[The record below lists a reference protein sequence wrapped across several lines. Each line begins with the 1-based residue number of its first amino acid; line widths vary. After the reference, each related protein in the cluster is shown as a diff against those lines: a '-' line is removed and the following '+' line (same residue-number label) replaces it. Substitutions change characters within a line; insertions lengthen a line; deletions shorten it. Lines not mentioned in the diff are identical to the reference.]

1 MSASSAAPSAGP
13 AAAEQDVWT
22 VRRILEWTTGFLRQ
36 KGIES
41 PRLEAEILLAHAR
54 GCPRIRLYTDF
65 NTPLSDT
72 ERATMRDLVTR
83 RSRREPIAYLVGH
96 REFYG
101 RSFDVTPAVL
111 IPRPETETLI
121 DVCLELIPTDRPAQL
136 IEVGIG
142 SGCIA
147 VTLARQRPLCQ
158 LTATDI
164 SSAAL
169 QIAAR
174 NAARHEV
181 AARITLLEGNA
192 LQPLL
197 PNSSLFDGI
206 VSNPP
211 YVTDG
216 ERGQLQPEID
226 LHEPA
231 LALYAGPDGLDVVRS
246 ILTHAP
252 SLLKPGAFIAL
263 ELDPQQCSLV
273 SSLLQHAGFDHIRVH
288 QDAAGRDRIVQ
299 AVFAA
304 PCLAEPQP
312 A

>member
-1 MSASSAAPSAGP
+1 MSASSAAPSAGS
-13 AAAEQDVWT
+13 AAAEQDIWT

-36 KGIES
+36 KGIEA
-41 PRLEAEILLAHAR
+41 PRLEAEILLSHAR

-65 NTPLSDT
+65 NTPLSDA
-72 ERATMRDLVTR
+72 ERASMRELVTR

-101 RSFDVTPAVL
+101 RSFEVTPAVL

-121 DVCLELIPTDRPAQL
+121 DVCLELIPADQPAQL
-136 IEVGIG
+136 IEVGVG

-147 VTLARQRPLCQ
+147 VTLARQRPHCQ

-164 SSAAL
+164 SPAAL

-181 AARITLLEGNA
+181 ADRIHLLEGNA

-197 PNSSLFDGI
+197 PAAALFDGL

-211 YVTDG
+211 YVTEA

-226 LHEPA
+226 LHEPPQ
-231 LALYAGPDGLDVVRS
+231 ALYAGPDGLDIVRS
-246 ILTHAP
+246 IITHAP
-252 SLLKPGAFIAL
+252 ALLKPSAFIAL
-263 ELDPQQCSLV
+263 EVDPQQCPAV
-273 SSLLQHAGFDHIRVH
+273 ITLLRAAGFDDCRIH

-299 AVFAA
+299 AIF
-304 PCLAEPQP
+304 PGPGTG
-312 A
+312 

>member
-1 MSASSAAPSAGP
+1 MSASSAAPSAES
-13 AAAEQDVWT
+13 AAAEQDIWT

-65 NTPLSDT
+65 NTPLTDA
-72 ERATMRDLVTR
+72 ERSTMRELVTR

-101 RSFDVTPAVL
+101 RSFLVTPAVL

-121 DVCLELIPTDRPAQL
+121 DVCLELIPSDHPAHL

-147 VTLARQRPLCQ
+147 ITLARQRALCR
-158 LTATDI
+158 LTATDV
-164 SSAAL
+164 SPAAL
-169 QIAAR
+169 QIAAS

-181 AARITLLEGNA
+181 TDRITLLEGDA

-197 PNSSLFDGI
+197 STDTLYDGL

-211 YVTDG
+211 YVTDD
-216 ERGQLQPEID
+216 ERGRLQPEID

-231 LALYAGPDGLDVVRS
+231 LALYGGPDGLDIVRS
-246 ILTHAP
+246 IITHAHAI
-252 SLLKPGAFIAL
+252 LKPGAFIAL
-263 ELDPQQCSLV
+263 ELDPLQCPAVCSLLANA
-273 SSLLQHAGFDHIRVH
+273 SFKDISIR
-288 QDAAGRDRIVQ
+288 QDMAGRDRIVQ
-299 AVFAA
+299 AVF
-304 PCLAEPQP
+304 QSVG
-312 A
+312 

>member
-1 MSASSAAPSAGP
+1 MSASSAAPSAES
-13 AAAEQDVWT
+13 AAAEQDIWT

-65 NTPLSDT
+65 NTALTDA
-72 ERATMRDLVTR
+72 ERSVMRELVTR

-101 RSFDVTPAVL
+101 RSFHVTPAVL

-121 DVCLELIPTDRPAQL
+121 DVCLELIPADHPAQL

-147 VTLARQRPLCQ
+147 ITLARQRPFCR
-158 LTATDI
+158 LTATDV
-164 SSAAL
+164 SPAAL
-169 QIAAR
+169 QIAAG

-181 AARITLLEGNA
+181 ADRITLLEGNA

-197 PNSSLFDGI
+197 SAGILYDGL

-216 ERGQLQPEID
+216 ERGVLQPEID

-231 LALYAGPDGLDVVRS
+231 VALYGGSDGLDVVRS
-246 ILTHAP
+246 IITHAP
-252 SLLKPGAFIAL
+252 SLLKPGAFIAF
-263 ELDPQQCSLV
+263 ELDPLQCAAV
-273 SSLLQHAGFDHIRVH
+273 SSLLADASFKEISVR
-288 QDAAGRDRIVQ
+288 QDMAGRDRIVQ
-299 AVFAA
+299 AVLESAG
-304 PCLAEPQP
+304 
-312 A
+312 

>member
-1 MSASSAAPSAGP
+1 MSASSAALAAGT

-41 PRLEAEILLAHAR
+41 PRLESEILLAHAR

-72 ERATMRDLVTR
+72 ERSTMRELVTR

-101 RSFDVTPAVL
+101 RTFDVSPAVL

-121 DVCLELIPTDRPAQL
+121 DAALELIPSDLPTQL

-147 VTLARQRPLCQ
+147 VTLARQRPHCR

-164 SSAAL
+164 SPAAL
-169 QIAAR
+169 QVAAR
-174 NAARHEV
+174 NATRHEV
-181 AARITLLEGNA
+181 ADRITLLEGNA

-197 PNSSLFDGI
+197 PATTLFDGI

-231 LALYAGPDGLDVVRS
+231 LALYAGPDGLNVVRS
-246 ILTHAP
+246 IMTHAP
-252 SLLKPGAFIAL
+252 TLLKPGAFIAL
-263 ELDPQQCSLV
+263 EVDPQQCPTVLA
-273 SSLLQHAGFDHIRVH
+273 LLKDAGFHHGRIH
-288 QDAAGRDRIVQ
+288 QDCAGRDRIVQ
-299 AVFAA
+299 ALFTGAGA
-304 PCLAEPQP
+304 
-312 A
+312 

>member
-1 MSASSAAPSAGP
+1 MSAFSAAPAAGT
-13 AAAEQDVWT
+13 AAADQDIWT

-65 NTPLSDT
+65 NTPLTDA
-72 ERATMRDLVTR
+72 ERSAMRDLVTR

-101 RSFDVTPAVL
+101 RTFHVSPAVL

-121 DVCLELIPTDRPAQL
+121 DVALELIPADHPAQL

-147 VTLARQRPLCQ
+147 VTIARQRPLCR

-164 SSAAL
+164 SPDAL
-169 QIAAR
+169 RIAAQ

-181 AARITLLEGNA
+181 ADRITLLEGDA
-192 LQPLL
+192 LLPLL
-197 PNSSLFDGI
+197 PATTLFDGI

-231 LALYAGPDGLDVVRS
+231 LALYAGPDGLNVVRS
-246 ILTHAP
+246 IITHAP
-252 SLLKPGAFIAL
+252 ALLKPGAFIAL
-263 ELDPQQCSLV
+263 EVDPQQCPTVLT
-273 SSLLQHAGFDHIRVH
+273 LLKNAGFDHGRIH
-288 QDAAGRDRIVQ
+288 HDAAGRDRIVQ
-299 AVFAA
+299 AVFAGA
-304 PCLAEPQP
+304 AV
-312 A
+312 

>member
-1 MSASSAAPSAGP
+1 MSASSAAPSAES
-13 AAAEQDVWT
+13 AAAEQDIWT

-65 NTPLSDT
+65 NTALTDA
-72 ERATMRDLVTR
+72 ERSVMRELVTR

-101 RSFDVTPAVL
+101 RSFHVTPAVL

-121 DVCLELIPTDRPAQL
+121 DVCLELIPADHPAQL

-147 VTLARQRPLCQ
+147 ITLARQRPLCR
-158 LTATDI
+158 LTATDV
-164 SSAAL
+164 SPAAL
-169 QIAAR
+169 QIAAG

-181 AARITLLEGNA
+181 ADRITLLEGNA

-197 PNSSLFDGI
+197 SAGILYDGL

-216 ERGQLQPEID
+216 ERGVLQPEID

-231 LALYAGPDGLDVVRS
+231 VALYGGSDGLDVVRS
-246 ILTHAP
+246 IITHAP
-252 SLLKPGAFIAL
+252 SLLKPGAFIAF
-263 ELDPQQCSLV
+263 ELDPLQCAAV
-273 SSLLQHAGFDHIRVH
+273 SSLLADASFKEISVR
-288 QDAAGRDRIVQ
+288 QDMAGRDRIVQ
-299 AVFAA
+299 AVLESAD
-304 PCLAEPQP
+304 
-312 A
+312 